1 LLDAGDYLYPMALGD
16 YYYQRN
22 QKRDAIYYY
31 KKALMNHANIYN
43 IHTIKAFRWHGYKTI
58 SNDIL
63 PENRLDYPKPYLD
76 EKCLIDKLSGMYN
89 GFGQIEEVRLF
100 KKYKDGDISIN
111 RLLNK
116 LNEPIAQ

>member
-1 LLDAGDYLYPMALGD
+1 
-16 YYYQRN
+16 
-22 QKRDAIYYY
+22 
-31 KKALMNHANIYN
+31 MNHANIYN